1 MVVVVAAAA
10 ATIPRSMLRQTLLW
24 KLRLCL
30 LREKAKARTK
40 ASKKEEEKGFQTH
53 RPTPNQTLPEAETL
67 TLGSRGLFR
76 HASGGANSKR
86 R

>member
-1 MVVVVAAAA
+1 MEE
-10 ATIPRSMLRQTLLW
+10 ATIPRSRLRQTLLW

-30 LREKAKARTK
+30 LREKAKAKAKARTK
-40 ASKKEEEKGFQTH
+40 AQKKEEEEESQT
-53 RPTPNQTLPEAETL
+53 RKPTPNRTLPEAETL